1 MENTQ
6 RWHKDEKH
14 GSHTK
19 TQTIADKQDNQEQH
33 QTYIQKKCLNLNFLH
48 VYNMAKK

>member
-33 QTYIQKKCLNLNFLH
+33 QTYIQNKMFKPEFFACL
-48 VYNMAKK
+48 